1 VTEEYVTQRVTP
13 RLMPRPIRRFVAVDL
28 QRCTGCRACEL
39 ACSWHSARC
48 FQPERS
54 HIRVYRD
61 NRRGEIQVV
70 LNSTC
75 DRCAG
80 EDLPLC
86 IQFCAPE
93 ALKLMTVAEGSGY
106 HAAPTYP

>member
-1 VTEEYVTQRVTP
+1 
-13 RLMPRPIRRFVAVDL
+13 MHRFVAVDL

-39 ACSWHSARC
+39 ACSWHSTRC

-80 EDLPLC
+80 EEFPWC
-86 IQFCAPE
+86 IKFCSPE
-93 ALKLMTVAEGSGY
+93 ALKLMTVAEGSAY
-106 HAAPTYP
+106 YAPPGHP

>member
-1 VTEEYVTQRVTP
+1 VAGEYLTQRVTSK
-13 RLMPRPIRRFVAVDL
+13 LMPPKMRRFVAVDL

-54 HIRVYRD
+54 HIRVFRD

-70 LNSTC
+70 LSSTC

-80 EDLPLC
+80 EKFPLC
-86 IQFCAPE
+86 VRFCAPE

-106 HAAPTYP
+106 SASPGRP